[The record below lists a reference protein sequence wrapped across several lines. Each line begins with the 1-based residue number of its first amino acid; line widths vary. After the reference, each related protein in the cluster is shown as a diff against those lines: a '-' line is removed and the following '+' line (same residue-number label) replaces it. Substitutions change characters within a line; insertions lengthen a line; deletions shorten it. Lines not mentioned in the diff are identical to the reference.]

1 MVLEKNYL
9 KKLKTKLLFSFLII
23 SCIIYCYWHLN
34 SYHESKYKLSEN
46 EFVVKVIKINHK
58 DDKVIIEGKGKE
70 KILINYK
77 GKFEGQLGDKIK
89 VHGVLNEPS
98 SNTNFNLFNY
108 KKYLLSKK
116 INYILTAEEVEIL
129 RKNNNIFYKLKN
141 KIVNKLNGNVYL
153 NAFILGD
160 NSYIDDKVKTSYQLN
175 GISHLF
181 SVSGM
186 HVSFI
191 VLILTILL
199 KKIKWHEV
207 LLVIG
212 LLFYSFLTNFLPSI
226 MRSVMFF
233 CLCLVKNKRK
243 WSINTFYLFL
253 IMTMCFLFY
262 NPYYIYNIGFIYSF
276 VISGSLI
283 FFSNNLKEK
292 KYFKSLFKISIFS
305 FLFSFPITMYNNFSI
320 NFLSPILNLF
330 FVPFV
335 SLVIFPLSF
344 AIIILPFLNPL
355 FMFLINILEQ
365 ISLFCS
371 KINMFNLTFAKPSIL
386 FLLVYYVII
395 VFSIKNK
402 KGFIILFVFIIIH
415 YNIHFFKV
423 SPTMTMLDVGQ
434 GDSLL
439 LEMPLNYGNVLIDTG
454 GKLFDDS
461 NNISNNIIIPYLK
474 SIGINR
480 IDYLIITH
488 GDYDHMGESIN
499 LVNNFKINTVI
510 FNCGQFNDLEN
521 KLVEVLKKKNI
532 KYYSCIKELNID
544 KYKLKFLD
552 TREYD
557 NENDNSNVIYTELNG
572 YKFLFMGDAG
582 IAKEKDILEKYNLT
596 NIDFFKV
603 GHHGSNTSSSE
614 IFINSINP
622 KYSLISVGKNNRY
635 GHPKEAVL
643 NILDNSKIYR
653 ADLDGSIKI
662 KLNNNGYE
670 IKNCDS

>member
-1 MVLEKNYL
+1 M

-23 SCIIYCYWHLN
+23 SCIIYCYWYLN

-77 GKFEGQLGDKIK
+77 GNFEGQLGDKIK
-89 VHGVLNEPS
+89 VYGVLNEPS

-141 KIVNKLNGNVYL
+141 KIANKLNGNVYL

-160 NSYIDDKVKTSYQLN
+160 NSYIDDKVKKSYQLN

-199 KKIKWHEV
+199 KKFKWYEV

-226 MRSVMFF
+226 MRSVIFF
-233 CLCLVKNKRK
+233 CLCLVKSKRK

-283 FFSNNLKEK
+283 FFSNKLKVRN
-292 KYFKSLFKISIFS
+292 YFKSLFKISIFS

-371 KINMFNLTFAKPSIL
+371 KINIFNLTFAKPSIL

-402 KGFIILFVFIIIH
+402 KGFIILFVFMIIH

-474 SIGINR
+474 SIGINK

-635 GHPKEAVL
+635 GHPKEAVM